1 MGLVSCGRM
10 SSGVTTAPITLPGNF
25 PHWIVVIKLSNSC
38 TIQFV
43 CTLHHSMLY
52 FLYIYQQTPR
62 LSAHRCRSSPHFASW
77 KTLCWSAPENFPG
90 PGTLFH
96 YFVLTLGCFYVGVF
110 PSQFF
115 FTKVFSQ
122 LFFFKLLSQLSRKSL
137 AWTWNLRHIR
147 GRHGPN
153 NWATWEALSTI
164 WLLPFSYIFADISR
178 RMWKSKFWSVN
189 FLI

>member
-1 MGLVSCGRM
+1 MYHSISMYIASLNALFLIYIYTNKYPAYQPTDAGVHHTLLPGRPLRQ
-10 SSGVTTAPITLPGNF
+10 SAPGNF
-25 PHWIVVIKLSNSC
+25 L
-38 TIQFV
+38 
-43 CTLHHSMLY
+43 
-52 FLYIYQQTPR
+52 
-62 LSAHRCRSSPHFASW
+62 
-77 KTLCWSAPENFPG
+77 G

-122 LFFFKLLSQLSRKSL
+122 LFFFQTTVPTKQKKPGLNLER
-137 AWTWNLRHIR
+137 TWNLRHIR